1 MLDLVGRRHPL
12 DFALVLEML
21 REECEERHLRFALCG
36 GLAMAAYGLG
46 RTTFDVDL
54 VMEAAAQDEMI
65 AALEGRGFQTLH
77 RSSGFSNHRHGD
89 PRWGSVDLVW
99 VRGATAATLFAGVRR
114 LPGPGARL
122 WPVVSPEH
130 LAAMK
135 LHALSQDPGRWDD
148 WGDLRYLLA
157 LEGVDRE
164 RIRRE
169 FIRRG
174 WEQRYDELLAA
185 L

>member
-1 MLDLVGRRHPL
+1 MRRRHTL
-12 DFALVLEML
+12 DFGLVLEML
-21 REECEERHLRFALCG
+21 REECERRRVRFALCG

-46 RTTFDVDL
+46 RTTFDVD
-54 VMEAAAQDEMI
+54 VAMEATAQDDMI
-65 AALEGRGFQTLH
+65 DLLQRRGYETLH
-77 RSSGFSNHRHGD
+77 RSAGFSNHRHRD
-89 PRWGSVDLVW
+89 PRWGNIDLVW
-99 VRGATAATLFAGVRR
+99 VRGDTAAALFAAARWIA
-114 LPGPGARL
+114 GPGEHL

-169 FIRRG
+169 FVRRG
-174 WEQRYDELLAA
+174 WEHRFDELLTRR
-185 L
+185 

>member
-1 MLDLVGRRHPL
+1 
-12 DFALVLEML
+12 ML
-21 REECEERHLRFALCG
+21 REECERRQVRFALCG

-54 VMEAAAQDEMI
+54 VIEAAAQDEMI
-65 AALEGRGFQTLH
+65 DLLERRGYETLH
-77 RSSGFSNHRHGD
+77 RSAGFSNHRHGD
-89 PRWGSVDLVW
+89 PRWGNVDLVW
-99 VRGATAATLFAGVRR
+99 VRGDTAAALFAGARR
-114 LPGPGARL
+114 LPGPGPRP

-135 LHALSQDPGRWDD
+135 LHALAHDPTRFED

-169 FIRRG
+169 FARRG
-174 WEQRYDELLAA
+174 WEQRYEELLAGG
-185 L
+185 